1 MNPINP
7 KLLNKFIRVC
17 ERAAFGASKF
27 RGKNDKIAADQA
39 AVDEMRAELNKIEM
53 KGNVVIGEGE
63 MDEAPMLFIGERLGT
78 NSGEE
83 LDIAVDPLEGTNFAA
98 KNLPNAISVMAIT
111 KKGGL
116 LSAPDTYMEKIA
128 IGSHLPKNIIDL
140 DNSVEKNIK
149 LLAEA
154 KNTIPEKIVACVLRR
169 PRHDKIIE
177 SLKSLNVKINFIE
190 DGDVLGVISVVDP
203 KSPID
208 IYLGTGGGP
217 EGVLAAAALDCLG
230 GQMQIRLVLS
240 NKEEIR
246 RAENMGVKDIN
257 KKYEIKDMIKGD
269 VIFCATGVTDGD
281 ILKGILDKKDSFQAS
296 SFVLHKSQKI
306 SKKITN
312 IIKK

>member
-1 MNPINP
+1 LNPINP
-7 KLLNKFIRVC
+7 KLLDKFIRVC

-53 KGNVVIGEGE
+53 KGKIVIGEGE

-116 LSAPDTYMEKIA
+116 LSAPDTYMAKIA

-140 DNSVEKNIK
+140 DNTVEKNIK

-154 KNTIPEKIVACVLRR
+154 KNTTPEKIVACVLRR

-190 DGDVLGVISVVDP
+190 DGDVLGVISVVDSN
-203 KSPID
+203 SPID

-281 ILKGILDKKDSFQAS
+281 ILKGIADKKNSFQAS